1 MNKKKYFIL
10 VLVFAFAGCGIVKEI
25 TNLSRLQFRL
35 ANIESIKIGSVTLT
49 NKTSIRDL
57 SSLDVLKLSAS
68 FIRGNIPLE
77 FVLNVEVKN
86 PNAEKN
92 TSSKSDFKISSFP
105 WRLLINGRE
114 AITGNI
120 SSPVN
125 IPGNKGISYIPVG
138 VKFNLVK
145 FIKDKGY
152 EGLIDLALNLAR
164 QKSSPTQLELFAKP
178 VITTLLGN
186 INYPGELKIISLNY
200 TN

>member
-10 VLVFAFAGCGIVKEI
+10 ALVFAFAGCGIVKEI

-77 FVLNVEVKN
+77 FVLNVEIKN

-92 TSSKSDFKISSFP
+92 ASSKSDFKISSFP

-125 IPGNKGISYIPVG
+125 IPGNKDISYIPVG